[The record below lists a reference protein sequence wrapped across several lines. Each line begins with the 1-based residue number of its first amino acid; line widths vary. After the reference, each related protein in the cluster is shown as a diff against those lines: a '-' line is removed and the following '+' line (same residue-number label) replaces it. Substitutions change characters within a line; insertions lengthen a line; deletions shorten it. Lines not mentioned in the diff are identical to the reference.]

1 METDD
6 PEARPLPSFELL
18 RLQWFLQRVTGMADA
33 AERERG
39 MFDEEMC
46 EGTYWSLDREREE
59 EEEEEDSSD
68 DTLDFCD

>member
-6 PEARPLPSFELL
+6 ADVRPLPSFELL
-18 RLQWFLQRVTGMADA
+18 RLQWFLQRVTGMANA
-33 AERERG
+33 AETGRE
-39 MFDEEMC
+39 MFNEDTC
-46 EGTYWSLDREREE
+46 EGTYWSLDREK